1 MSRHYFRI
9 FLYGLLQFLTK
20 ICDRSAISSYAETG
34 FLQKNKSFQESV
46 RNQKPD
52 FFDAASAS
60 PVLSRL
66 AQQIVAADPV
76 AALSSIEGVSRLRIE
91 SSADG
96 ACVKAKVLQS
106 PL

>member
-1 MSRHYFRI
+1 MNIHYFHI

-20 ICDRSAISSYAETG
+20 IRDRRAISSYAETG
-34 FLQKNKSFQESV
+34 FLEQNKSFQESG

-60 PVLSRL
+60 PALSSL

-76 AALSSIEGVSRLRIE
+76 TALSSIEGVSRLRIE
-91 SSADG
+91 NSADWT
-96 ACVKAKVLQS
+96 CVKAEVLQS

>member
-1 MSRHYFRI
+1 VKIHYFRI
-9 FLYGLLQFLTK
+9 LLYGLLQVLTK
-20 ICDRSAISSYAETG
+20 IRDRSAISSYAETG
-34 FLQKNKSFQESV
+34 FLQQNKSFQESV

-60 PVLSRL
+60 PLLKSL

-76 AALSSIEGVSRLRIE
+76 TALSSIEGVSRRSIKN
-91 SSADG
+91 SADR
-96 ACVKAKVLQS
+96 ACVKAEVLQP

>member
-1 MSRHYFRI
+1 MKIHYFGI

-20 ICDRSAISSYAETG
+20 IRDRSAISSYAETG
-34 FLQKNKSFQESV
+34 FLQPNNSFQESV

-60 PVLSRL
+60 PLLSNL
-66 AQQIVAADPV
+66 AQQIIAADPV
-76 AALSSIEGVSRLRIE
+76 TALSSIEGVSRLRIE
-91 SSADG
+91 NPADG
-96 ACVKAKVLQS
+96 ACVKAEVLQS

>member
-1 MSRHYFRI
+1 MKIHYFRI

-20 ICDRSAISSYAETG
+20 IRDRSAISSYAETG
-34 FLQKNKSFQESV
+34 FLEQNKSFQESV

-60 PVLSRL
+60 PVFSSL

-76 AALSSIEGVSRLRIE
+76 TSLSSIEGVSRRSIE
-91 SSADG
+91 NSADG
-96 ACVKAKVLQS
+96 TCVKAEVLQP